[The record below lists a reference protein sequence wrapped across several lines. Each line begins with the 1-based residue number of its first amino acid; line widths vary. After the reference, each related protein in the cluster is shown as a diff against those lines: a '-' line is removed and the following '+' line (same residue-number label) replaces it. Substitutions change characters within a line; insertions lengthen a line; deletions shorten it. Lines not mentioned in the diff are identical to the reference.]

1 MWGVSD
7 FLGGLTSRRLDALRV
22 ATLSVPLGVV
32 PLTLLAFLIPG
43 TISTGVLWVGLGAGI
58 AGVGGILLLYMV
70 LAAGPM
76 GVVSPLT
83 AVVSAVVP
91 VAVGLLLGE
100 RPSIWAYLGMV
111 LAVAAIVMV
120 SLEPDR
126 DDDAAHRSIRPR
138 TLVLAVACGLLI
150 GAYMSL
156 IGTAPDGSGVWPVLL
171 SRIVSAVLVVGYACA
186 RMRRSAFLGA
196 ALVPAIGI
204 GTLDAVANAVFRLA
218 AQSGMLAVVSVL
230 AALYPA
236 ATVLL
241 ARFYLHERLR
251 PLQQVGMLT
260 ALGAAGLLAL
270 T

>member
-1 MWGVSD
+1 
-7 FLGGLTSRRLDALRV
+7 
-22 ATLSVPLGVV
+22 
-32 PLTLLAFLIPG
+32 
-43 TISTGVLWVGLGAGI
+43 
-58 AGVGGILLLYMV
+58 
-70 LAAGPM
+70 
-76 GVVSPLT
+76 
-83 AVVSAVVP
+83 
-91 VAVGLLLGE
+91 
-100 RPSIWAYLGMV
+100 
-111 LAVAAIVMV
+111 
-120 SLEPDR
+120 
-126 DDDAAHRSIRPR
+126 
-138 TLVLAVACGLLI
+138 
-150 GAYMSL
+150 
-156 IGTAPDGSGVWPVLL
+156 
-171 SRIVSAVLVVGYACA
+171 
-186 RMRRSAFLGA
+186 MRRSAFLGA